1 MSQTVDILL
10 VEDEPN
16 IAEALDFILSR
27 EGWRLVTEASGAAA
41 NAAIRRHRPR
51 LVILDLM
58 LPGRSGTEILA
69 DLRAEPDPALA
80 ATRVLMLTARGRAED
95 AAPGADAYVAKPF
108 ANADL
113 RDLVARMLNG

>member
-27 EGWRLVTEASGAAA
+27 EGWRLVTEPSGTAA